1 MLETYYKYR
10 MEYKDFLLF
19 IKIGNFYE
27 VFDKDSLILNKLFG
41 YKIKRIKD
49 SIKVGFPLSRLD
61 YILKLIGN
69 INYVV
74 IDNTVVEKKEFN
86 KNKYKDYNFDI
97 NSIILNSIKIDR
109 IYEELSSRLLDNNI
123 ENIKELLNNGVNV
136 ILDRYV
142 ESNMAYQSAKLET
155 SADKNHMM
163 KWLEKLEYELLELP
177 RPDLVIFLYMPYQY
191 SMELRKNDINYN
203 FIAEKY

>member
-1 MLETYYKYR
+1 MLETYYRYR

-49 SIKVGFPLSRLD
+49 SIKVGFPSNRLN

-74 IDNTVVEKKEFN
+74 IDNTVIKKKIFN
-86 KNKYKDYNFDI
+86 NNKYKDYNFDI

-109 IYEELSSRLLDNNI
+109 FYEELSSRLLDNNI
-123 ENIKELLNNGVNV
+123 ENIITN
-136 ILDRYV
+136 I
-142 ESNMAYQSAKLET
+142 
-155 SADKNHMM
+155 
-163 KWLEKLEYELLELP
+163 
-177 RPDLVIFLYMPYQY
+177 DLIIG
-191 SMELRKNDINYN
+191 IN
-203 FIAEKY
+203 I

>member
-1 MLETYYKYR
+1 MLETYCKYR

-41 YKIKRIKD
+41 YKIKKVKD
-49 SIKVGFPLSRLD
+49 TIKVGFTLSRLD

-74 IDNTVVEKKEFN
+74 IDNTLIEKKEFDN
-86 KNKYKDYNFDI
+86 NKYKDYNFDI

-109 IYEELSSRLLDNNI
+109 IYEELNNRLLYAT
-123 ENIKELLNNGVNV
+123 ERLL
-136 ILDRYV
+136 
-142 ESNMAYQSAKLET
+142 
-155 SADKNHMM
+155 
-163 KWLEKLEYELLELP
+163 
-177 RPDLVIFLYMPYQY
+177 FLN
-191 SMELRKNDINYN
+191 K
-203 FIAEKY
+203 KY

>member
-1 MLETYYKYR
+1 MLDTYYRYR

-27 VFDKDSLILNKLFG
+27 ALDKDSLILNKLFG

-49 SIKVGFPLSRLD
+49 SIKVGFPLNRLD

-86 KNKYKDYNFDI
+86 NNKYKDYNFDI

-123 ENIKELLNNGVNV
+123 ENIITNIYLIIG
-136 ILDRYV
+136 
-142 ESNMAYQSAKLET
+142 
-155 SADKNHMM
+155 KN
-163 KWLEKLEYELLELP
+163 
-177 RPDLVIFLYMPYQY
+177 I
-191 SMELRKNDINYN
+191 
-203 FIAEKY
+203 

>member
-49 SIKVGFPLSRLD
+49 SIKAGFPLTRLE

-74 IDNTVVEKKEFN
+74 IDNTVVEKKEFDN
-86 KNKYKDYNFDI
+86 NKYKDYNFDI

-109 IYEELSSRLLDNNI
+109 IYEELNNRLLDNNTDDIITKI
-123 ENIKELLNNGVNV
+123 EVIMGKNI
-136 ILDRYV
+136 
-142 ESNMAYQSAKLET
+142 
-155 SADKNHMM
+155 
-163 KWLEKLEYELLELP
+163 
-177 RPDLVIFLYMPYQY
+177 
-191 SMELRKNDINYN
+191 
-203 FIAEKY
+203 

>member
-41 YKIKRIKD
+41 YKVKRIKD

-69 INYVV
+69 INYIV
-74 IDNTVVEKKEFN
+74 IDNTLIEKKEFDN
-86 KNKYKDYNFDI
+86 NKYKDYNFDI

-109 IYEELSSRLLDNNI
+109 INEELNNRLLDNNI
-123 ENIKELLNNGVNV
+123 ENIITNIDLIIG
-136 ILDRYV
+136 
-142 ESNMAYQSAKLET
+142 
-155 SADKNHMM
+155 KN
-163 KWLEKLEYELLELP
+163 
-177 RPDLVIFLYMPYQY
+177 I
-191 SMELRKNDINYN
+191 
-203 FIAEKY
+203 

>member
-19 IKIGNFYE
+19 IKVGNFYE
-27 VFDKDSLILNKLFG
+27 VFDKDSLILDKLFG

-49 SIKVGFPLSRLD
+49 SIKVGFPLIRLD

-74 IDNTVVEKKEFN
+74 IDNTVVEKKEFDN
-86 KNKYKDYNFDI
+86 NKYKDYNFDI

-123 ENIKELLNNGVNV
+123 ENIITNIYLIIG
-136 ILDRYV
+136 
-142 ESNMAYQSAKLET
+142 
-155 SADKNHMM
+155 KN
-163 KWLEKLEYELLELP
+163 
-177 RPDLVIFLYMPYQY
+177 I
-191 SMELRKNDINYN
+191 
-203 FIAEKY
+203 

>member
-19 IKIGNFYE
+19 IKVGNFYE

-49 SIKVGFPLSRLD
+49 SIKVGFPLNRLD
-61 YILKLIGN
+61 YIIKLIGN

-74 IDNTVVEKKEFN
+74 IDNTVVEKKEFDN
-86 KNKYKDYNFDI
+86 NKYKDYNFDI

-109 IYEELSSRLLDNNI
+109 FYEELSSRLLDYNT
-123 ENIKELLNNGVNV
+123 
-136 ILDRYV
+136 D
-142 ESNMAYQSAKLET
+142 
-155 SADKNHMM
+155 
-163 KWLEKLEYELLELP
+163 
-177 RPDLVIFLYMPYQY
+177 DLRSSFFFW
-191 SMELRKNDINYN
+191 N
-203 FIAEKY
+203 FNF

>member
-41 YKIKRIKD
+41 YKIKKIKD

-74 IDNTVVEKKEFN
+74 IDNTVVEKQEFN
-86 KNKYKDYNFDI
+86 NNKYKDYNFDI
-97 NSIILNSIKIDR
+97 NSIILNSINIDR
-109 IYEELSSRLLDNNI
+109 IYEELNNRLLDNNI
-123 ENIKELLNNGVNV
+123 ENIITNIDLIIG
-136 ILDRYV
+136 
-142 ESNMAYQSAKLET
+142 
-155 SADKNHMM
+155 KN
-163 KWLEKLEYELLELP
+163 
-177 RPDLVIFLYMPYQY
+177 I
-191 SMELRKNDINYN
+191 
-203 FIAEKY
+203 

>member
-19 IKIGNFYE
+19 IKVGNFYE
-27 VFDKDSLILNKLFG
+27 VFDKDSLILDKLFG

-49 SIKVGFPLSRLD
+49 SIKVGFPLNRLD
-61 YILKLIGN
+61 YIIKLIGN

-74 IDNTVVEKKEFN
+74 IDNTVVEKKEFDN
-86 KNKYKDYNFDI
+86 NKYKDYNFDI

-123 ENIKELLNNGVNV
+123 ENIITNIDLIIG
-136 ILDRYV
+136 
-142 ESNMAYQSAKLET
+142 
-155 SADKNHMM
+155 KN
-163 KWLEKLEYELLELP
+163 
-177 RPDLVIFLYMPYQY
+177 I
-191 SMELRKNDINYN
+191 
-203 FIAEKY
+203 

>member
-49 SIKVGFPLSRLD
+49 SIKVGFPINRLD
-61 YILKLIGN
+61 YIIKLIGN

-74 IDNTVVEKKEFN
+74 IDNTVVEKQEFN
-86 KNKYKDYNFDI
+86 NNKYKDYNFDI

-109 IYEELSSRLLDNNI
+109 IYEELNNRLLDNNTDDRRASFFC
-123 ENIKELLNNGVNV
+123 NFNLL
-136 ILDRYV
+136 
-142 ESNMAYQSAKLET
+142 
-155 SADKNHMM
+155 
-163 KWLEKLEYELLELP
+163 
-177 RPDLVIFLYMPYQY
+177 FL
-191 SMELRKNDINYN
+191 
-203 FIAEKY
+203 

>member
-49 SIKVGFPLSRLD
+49 SIKVGFPLNRLD

-86 KNKYKDYNFDI
+86 NNKYKDYNYDI

-109 IYEELSSRLLDNNI
+109 IYEELNNRLLDNNI
-123 ENIKELLNNGVNV
+123 ENIITNIDLIIG
-136 ILDRYV
+136 
-142 ESNMAYQSAKLET
+142 
-155 SADKNHMM
+155 KN
-163 KWLEKLEYELLELP
+163 
-177 RPDLVIFLYMPYQY
+177 I
-191 SMELRKNDINYN
+191 
-203 FIAEKY
+203 

>member
-27 VFDKDSLILNKLFG
+27 VFDKDGLILNKLFG
-41 YKIKRIKD
+41 YKIKKVKD
-49 SIKVGFPLSRLD
+49 TIKVGFPLSRLD

-74 IDNTVVEKKEFN
+74 IDNTLIEKKEFN
-86 KNKYKDYNFDI
+86 NNKYKDYNFDI

-109 IYEELSSRLLDNNI
+109 IYEELNNRLLDNNT
-123 ENIKELLNNGVNV
+123 
-136 ILDRYV
+136 D
-142 ESNMAYQSAKLET
+142 
-155 SADKNHMM
+155 
-163 KWLEKLEYELLELP
+163 
-177 RPDLVIFLYMPYQY
+177 DLRSSFFLQ
-191 SMELRKNDINYN
+191 
-203 FIAEKY
+203 F

>member
-49 SIKVGFPLSRLD
+49 SIKVGFPLNRLD

-86 KNKYKDYNFDI
+86 NNKYKDYNFDI

-109 IYEELSSRLLDNNI
+109 IYEELNNRLLDNNT
-123 ENIKELLNNGVNV
+123 ENIISKIEV
-136 ILDRYV
+136 I
-142 ESNMAYQSAKLET
+142 MG
-155 SADKNHMM
+155 KN
-163 KWLEKLEYELLELP
+163 
-177 RPDLVIFLYMPYQY
+177 I
-191 SMELRKNDINYN
+191 
-203 FIAEKY
+203 

>member
-49 SIKVGFPLSRLD
+49 SIKVGFPLNRLD

-86 KNKYKDYNFDI
+86 NNKYKDYNYDI

-109 IYEELSSRLLDNNI
+109 IYEELNNRLLDNNI
-123 ENIKELLNNGVNV
+123 ENIISKIEV
-136 ILDRYV
+136 I
-142 ESNMAYQSAKLET
+142 MG
-155 SADKNHMM
+155 KN
-163 KWLEKLEYELLELP
+163 
-177 RPDLVIFLYMPYQY
+177 I
-191 SMELRKNDINYN
+191 
-203 FIAEKY
+203 

>member
-41 YKIKRIKD
+41 YKIKKVKD
-49 SIKVGFPLSRLD
+49 TIKVGFPLSRLD

-74 IDNTVVEKKEFN
+74 IDNALIEKKEFDN
-86 KNKYKDYNFDI
+86 NKYKDYNFDI

-109 IYEELSSRLLDNNI
+109 IYEELNNRLLDNNT
-123 ENIKELLNNGVNV
+123 ENIISKIEV
-136 ILDRYV
+136 IIG
-142 ESNMAYQSAKLET
+142 
-155 SADKNHMM
+155 KN
-163 KWLEKLEYELLELP
+163 
-177 RPDLVIFLYMPYQY
+177 I
-191 SMELRKNDINYN
+191 
-203 FIAEKY
+203 